1 MNSRRASEL
10 CYAGATSFDNDTKT
24 FRQIPVPAEAHLTES
39 AKGLVRTI
47 GRWSLAALM
56 VNTMIAARLGKWSP
70 LGFLVAFAGIS
81 IIAACM
87 AEVASQFREAGGPYL
102 YARVAFGR
110 FLAIQNGW
118 LTWLSRIAA
127 VSAVANLFIIY
138 LSEFLPGVRA
148 PLARASVLTILIGFL
163 AIVNYRGA

>member
-1 MNSRRASEL
+1 MLGSTPMASRILGRASEL
-10 CYAGATSFDNDTKT
+10 CYAGATSFDNDAKT

-39 AKGLVRTI
+39 TKGLVRTI

-56 VNTMIAARLGKWSP
+56 VNTMIGASIFGLPALIAARLGRSSP

-102 YARVAFGR
+102 YARVAFCR
-110 FLAIQNGW
+110 FLVIHNGR
-118 LTWLSRIAA
+118 LTWLSPIA
-127 VSAVANLFIIY
+127 SACSVAHLFS
-138 LSEFLPGVRA
+138 LCF
-148 PLARASVLTILIGFL
+148 
-163 AIVNYRGA
+163 